1 MACMES
7 PLRTKSRPTCAKTD
21 GVMVSCSQVSPITSA
36 DAKARDIAPLA
47 ASTAAVLDASA
58 AEPAACASIS
68 RTTASEKSPPD
79 SRFSDFDHGQRIS
92 RSARPGARC
101 SG

>member
-1 MACMES
+1 MES
-7 PLRTKSRPTCAKTD
+7 PLRIRSRPTCPRTA
-21 GVMVSCSQVSPITSA
+21 GVIVSFTQVSPTTSA
-36 DAKARDIAPLA
+36 DAKARDNAPLA

-79 SRFSDFDHGQRIS
+79 SRFSDFDHGHRIS
-92 RSARPGARC
+92 RPALPCAG
-101 SG
+101 